1 MKILFFTLL
10 LIPLFLGNIFI
21 SLNPEIIPFVKE
33 IPSVMK
39 KNNQPLFYIERSKN
53 KNRVYY
59 DANIN
64 INGKLNAEQ
73 PIDVYWLNLEEN
85 YGKRGE
91 LSYIQEKMAYGYK
104 SVKISDR
111 LFEIKLKAFDQR
123 PINLLID
130 NKGKTK
136 AQIKIQ
142 GKQAYLHHLF
152 IKANDKGLATIV
164 QYIELFGYDIY
175 NKAEVYEKIIP

>member
-1 MKILFFTLL
+1 MKSIFFTLL
-10 LIPLFLGNIFI
+10 FIPLFSGNVFI
-21 SLNPEIIPFVKE
+21 SVNPVIFPNVKE
-33 IPSVMK
+33 IPTVMK
-39 KNNQPLFYIERSKN
+39 KNNQSLFYIERSKN

-64 INGKLNAEQ
+64 ANGKLDIEQ